1 MAKTRVRFAPS
12 PTGFVHI
19 GSLRTALYNYLY
31 ARNQGGDFILRIEDT
46 DRERFVEGAVEN
58 LITVLEW
65 AGLRPDEGPRWGGA
79 CGPYFQ
85 SERTETYRGYAQE
98 LLKKGYAYYSFDSPA
113 DIEAMRARA
122 KAAGNPYAK
131 YNFANR
137 MEMRNSLSLPP
148 AEVEEAIADGTPY
161 AIRLLVP
168 EGRKFEVEDEVR
180 GHVVFDSKEVDD
192 QVLLK
197 SDGYPTYHLA
207 NVVDDHL
214 MEITHV
220 IRGEEWLSS
229 VPKHLLLY
237 EYFGWQPPKM
247 AHLPLIFN
255 PDGSKMSKRDI
266 QSLEALPPGKVD
278 PDVASYIRR
287 GYEKSAILNCIA
299 LLGWNPG
306 EGDDRRVF
314 SLDELVQEFSLGRI
328 NKSAAIFDLK
338 KLNWLNK
345 EHIMRRS
352 PESIAAAVRAMP
364 EAEALGEIDQAYLL
378 GVVGLLHERLH
389 FIGDFWRLAGYFFQ
403 DPESYEAEALQKR
416 WSPETAPL
424 LQELSREFEAAGV
437 FAAAEIEQALR
448 TVAERH
454 DLKGSLLIHPL
465 RLAVTGLS
473 VGPGLFE
480 LMELLGRETVLR
492 RLTLAIKQVPMILG
506 IG

>member
-1 MAKTRVRFAPS
+1 MPS
-12 PTGFVHI
+12 DLPV
-19 GSLRTALYNYLY
+19 RTA
-31 ARNQGGDFILRIEDT
+31 IDT
-46 DRERFVEGAVEN
+46 APAAHSRF
-58 LITVLEW
+58 
-65 AGLRPDEGPRWGGA
+65 
-79 CGPYFQ
+79 FQ
-85 SERTETYRGYAQE
+85 RLHRRYAQE
-98 LLKKGYAYYSFDSPA
+98 LLEKGYAYYSFDTAA
-113 DIEAMRARA
+113 DIETMRARA
-122 KAAGNPYAK
+122 RTAGNPYAR

-148 AEVEEAIADGTPY
+148 GEVQEAIAAGTPY

-168 EGRKFEVEDEVR
+168 EGRKFEVNDEIR
-180 GHVVFDSKEVDD
+180 GHVVFDSREVDD

-197 SDGYPTYHLA
+197 SDGFPTYHLA

-229 VPKHLLLY
+229 LPKHLLLY
-237 EYFGWQPPKM
+237 EYFGWQLPKM
-247 AHLPLIFN
+247 AHLPLILN

-278 PDVASYIRR
+278 PDVASYIRK
-287 GYEKSAILNCIA
+287 GYEKSAILNGIA

-306 EGDDRRVF
+306 EGDDRQVF

-328 NKSAAIFDLK
+328 NKSAAIFDVK

-345 EHIMRRS
+345 EHIVRRS

-364 EAEALGEIDQAYLL
+364 EAELLGEIDQAYLL
-378 GVVGLLHERLH
+378 RVAGLLHERLH
-389 FIGDFWRLAGYFFQ
+389 FLGDFWRMAGYFFK

-454 DLKGSLLIHPL
+454 DLKASLLIHPL
-465 RLAVTGLS
+465 RLAVTGVS

-492 RLTLAIKQVPMILG
+492 RLTLAIQQVPTILG